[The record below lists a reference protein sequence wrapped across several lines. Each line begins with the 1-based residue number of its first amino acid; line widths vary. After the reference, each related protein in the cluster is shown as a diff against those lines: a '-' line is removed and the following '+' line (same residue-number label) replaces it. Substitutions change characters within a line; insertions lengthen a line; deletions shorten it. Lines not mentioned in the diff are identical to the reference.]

1 MLSQTEA
8 RQRARQAI
16 EDISTGDKR
25 GHAERIAEQIV
36 ALHEFAA
43 AGTVLLYAGLPDEVS
58 TEPLI
63 ERCRRDNKRIALPR
77 VVDRG
82 SEIEIEIESEIEIE
96 MDIALVN
103 DPGRDL
109 VKGTFGIFEPAADC
123 PALPPEAVDLAI
135 VPGRAFDR
143 SGTRV
148 GRGRGFYDRFLPRLT
163 SGAAIVA
170 PAFACQVLDAAIET
184 NEHDRRMCVIVTEVE
199 VLRIA
204 SD

>member
-8 RQRARQAI
+8 RRRARQAI
-16 EDISTGDKR
+16 EEISTGDRR

-58 TEPLI
+58 TEQLI

-77 VVDRG
+77 VLGR
-82 SEIEIEIESEIEIE
+82 SSKIEIEIETDIE

-170 PAFACQVLDAAIET
+170 PAFACQVLDATIET
-184 NEHDRRMCVIVTEVE
+184 NEHDKRMHVIVTEVE

-204 SD
+204 WG

>member
-8 RQRARQAI
+8 RRRARQAI
-16 EDISTGDKR
+16 ESLSTGDRR
-25 GHAERIAEQIV
+25 GHAERIAKQIV

-63 ERCRRDNKRIALPR
+63 ERCRRENKRIALPR
-77 VVDRG
+77 VVDRSG
-82 SEIEIEIESEIEIE
+82 EIEIE

-109 VKGTFGIFEPAADC
+109 VKGMFGIFEPAADC
-123 PALPPEAVDLAI
+123 PALRPEAVDLAI

-148 GRGRGFYDRFLPRLT
+148 GRGRGFYDRFLPRLP

-170 PAFACQVLDAAIET
+170 PAFACQVLDATIET
-184 NEHDRRMCVIVTEVE
+184 NEHDRRMCVIVTEAE

-204 SD
+204 WG

>member
-8 RQRARQAI
+8 RRRARQAI
-16 EDISTGDKR
+16 EDLSTGDRR

-43 AGTVLLYAGLPDEVS
+43 AGTVLLYASLPDEVS

-63 ERCRRDNKRIALPR
+63 ERCRRENKRIALPR
-77 VVDRG
+77 VVGRSG
-82 SEIEIEIESEIEIE
+82 EIETETEIE
-96 MDIALVN
+96 MVIALVN

-135 VPGRAFDR
+135 VPGRVFDR

-170 PAFACQVLDAAIET
+170 PAFACQVLDATIET
-184 NEHDRRMCVIVTEVE
+184 NEHDKRMHVIVTEVE

-204 SD
+204 WG